1 MTRRFR
7 LCSLA
12 LLVCLASTNAEAQN
26 ELLWQHADGRLAVW
40 TMQGTTS
47 LSGDPLGPG
56 PLPDPLWQI
65 SAEADFNGDTLRD
78 LVFQHQ
84 GDGRLAV
91 WLMNRHAQ
99 VSGLALSPAQVPDL
113 NWKVRGAGD
122 FNGDFKPD
130 LIWQNEV
137 TGQISAWLM
146 DGTTRRDGRLLS
158 PSVVED
164 TDWRIVGVADFN
176 GDGHSDLLW
185 QHQSSGLVSVW
196 HMNGLSRVDGVL
208 LSPGQVADTNL
219 KIRAVGNVDGDEW
232 PDLVWQNQATGLLS
246 AWLMNDSQRVSEV
259 PLSPDRV
266 PDTNWRVVGIRH
278 PLDYSGVYTLTITAG
293 SCSAGFPEELKRRVY
308 TARVEQ
314 RGASLRVSLPG
325 ADFLDI
331 LDPFGGAFA
340 GTVTPTGEIAFFL
353 GSSCDRVRVSER
365 LSDGTVLMIFG
376 AIDATSSPAGIFPTL
391 PLARSSAWERFIII
405 RRGVRRLIRGVL
417 LVGVT
422 WIVSRWCRSE
432 ARDAGAASSRQ
443 PMAPRR

>member
-1 MTRRFR
+1 MHVTRRLR
-7 LCSLA
+7 LFSLVLLVSLA
-12 LLVCLASTNAEAQN
+12 SANVEAQN
-26 ELLWQHADGRLAVW
+26 DLLWQHADGRLAVW
-40 TMQGTTS
+40 TLQGTTS

-56 PLPDPLWQI
+56 KLPDPLWQI
-65 SAEADFNGDTLRD
+65 SAEADFNGDNLRD

-91 WLMNRHAQ
+91 WLMDGRAQ
-99 VSGLALSPAQVPDL
+99 MSGLALSPAQVPDL

-158 PSVVED
+158 PSVVQD

-196 HMNGLSRVDGVL
+196 HMNGLRRVDGVL

-246 AWLMNDSQRVSEV
+246 AWLMKDSQRVSEV

-293 SCSAGFPEELKRRVY
+293 SCSPGFPEELKRRVY

-325 ADFLDI
+325 ADFLYLI

-340 GTVTPTGEIAFFL
+340 GAVAPTGEI
-353 GSSCDRVRVSER
+353 CVR
-365 LSDGTVLMIFG
+365 
-376 AIDATSSPAGIFPTL
+376 TSAPSLTHT
-391 PLARSSAWERFIII
+391 SAWKS
-405 RRGVRRLIRGVL
+405 V
-417 LVGVT
+417 
-422 WIVSRWCRSE
+422 
-432 ARDAGAASSRQ
+432 
-443 PMAPRR
+443 